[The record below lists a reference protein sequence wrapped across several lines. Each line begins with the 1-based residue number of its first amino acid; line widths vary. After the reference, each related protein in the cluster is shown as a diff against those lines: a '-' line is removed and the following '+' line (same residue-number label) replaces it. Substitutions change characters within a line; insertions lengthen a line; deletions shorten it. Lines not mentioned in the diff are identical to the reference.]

1 MTYLLV
7 ASAALGAILLFLLA
21 AASANTSIFAS
32 HYPLLLILNAVVA
45 AALLGLVG
53 YQLVTLRRALKGR
66 VFGSRLTFRLLVLF
80 AVLAVVPGALVYT
93 VSVQFLTKS
102 IESWFDVR
110 VDTALEGALSLGRSA
125 LDNMLGD
132 LRGKGRVMALEL
144 SDLPPGQHA
153 KALDRMREQ
162 AGVDEAMI
170 VAGSGAILASASAS
184 REPTRLL
191 PDAPPA
197 TALRQARAS
206 RDYAAIEPVGE
217 KSLRLRVIVPLGG
230 TTIAE
235 ETRLLQLVHA
245 VPPSLAETAET
256 VQSVYRDYRELS
268 LLRAGLK
275 RIYLLTLTLTL
286 LLALFSAIALAFILS
301 RRLSE
306 PLAELAESTLA
317 VARGDFSRRPK
328 VTSRDEIG
336 VLTRS
341 FNSMIGQLD
350 DARGAAE
357 ANRTQL
363 ENAKAYLESILANL
377 SAGVLT
383 FDAAFRLQVANTG
396 AAAILDENPAACAG
410 GPLAGSP
417 ALDTLAQAIRDGFA
431 EGPAD
436 APWQRQLDLPARG
449 LTLLLRGSRLPGGV
463 GYVVVFDDVSQLI
476 AAQRATAWGEVA
488 RRLAHEIKNPLTP
501 IQLSAE
507 RMQAKLAD
515 RLAPAER
522 ETLARATETII
533 NQVAAMKAM
542 VDDFREYARMP
553 APSLAALDLNK
564 LVGEVLALYDHGQAK
579 IAPRLDPA
587 LPPVRGDP
595 TQLRQVIHNLLQN
608 AEDALAGHSDP
619 RIEVRTERTGDRVRL
634 AIADNGG
641 GFAESIMKRAFEPYV
656 TTKPKG
662 TGLGLAIVKK
672 IIDEHH
678 GTVSLENR
686 TGGSGR
692 GGAAVTIALPLAA

>member
-7 ASAALGAILLFLLA
+7 ASAALGGILLFLLA

-32 HYPLLLILNAVVA
+32 HYPLLLILNAVIA

-66 VFGSRLTFRLLVLF
+66 VFGSRLTFRLLLLF

-110 VDTALEGALSLGRSA
+110 VDTALESGLSLGRSA

-132 LRGKGRVMALEL
+132 LRGKARVMALEL
-144 SDLPPGQHA
+144 SDLPPVAQP

-162 AGVDEAMI
+162 AGVDEASI
-170 VAGSGAILASASAS
+170 IAPNGAILASAS
-184 REPTRLL
+184 REPTRLV

-197 TALRQARAS
+197 PALRQARAA
-206 RDYAAIEPVGE
+206 RDYAAIETVGE
-217 KSLRLRVIVPLGG
+217 RGLRLRVIVPLAGG
-230 TTIAE
+230 AIAE

-268 LLRAGLK
+268 LLRTGLK

-317 VARGDFSRRPK
+317 VARGDFSRRPR
-328 VTSRDEIG
+328 VTSRDELG

-350 DARGAAE
+350 DARAAAE
-357 ANRTQL
+357 ANRSQL
-363 ENAKAYLESILANL
+363 ENANAYLQSILANL

-383 FDAAFRLQVANTG
+383 FDEAFRLQVANTG
-396 AAAILDENPAACAG
+396 AARILGEDPGGCAG

-417 ALDTLAQAIRDGFA
+417 ALDTLAGAIREGFA
-431 EGPAD
+431 DGPED
-436 APWQRQLDLPARG
+436 APWQRQLDFGNRG
-449 LTLLLRGSRLPGGV
+449 LTLLVRGSRLPGGV

-507 RMQAKLAD
+507 RMQAKLAE

-553 APSLAALDLNK
+553 APSLGTLDLNA
-564 LVGEVLALYDHGQAK
+564 LVGEVLALYGHAHAK
-579 IAPRLDPA
+579 IASRLDPA

-608 AEDALAGHSDP
+608 AEDALAGHPEP
-619 RIEVRTERTGDRVRL
+619 RIEVRTERDGDRVRL
-634 AIADNGG
+634 AVTDNGG
-641 GFAESIMKRAFEPYV
+641 GFTEAIMKRAFEPYV

-678 GTVSLENR
+678 GTVSIENR
-686 TGGSGR
+686 AGAAGR

>member
-21 AASANTSIFAS
+21 AASANTSIFAT
-32 HYPLLLILNAVVA
+32 HYPLLLILNAVIA
-45 AALLGLVG
+45 AALLGLLG
-53 YQLVTLRRALKGR
+53 YQVITLRRALKGR

-80 AVLAVVPGALVYT
+80 AILAVVPGVLVYT

-110 VDTALEGALSLGRSA
+110 VDTALESGLSLGRSA

-132 LRGKGRVMALEL
+132 LRGKARTMALDL
-144 SDLPPGQHA
+144 SDLPPAAQP
-153 KALDRMREQ
+153 KALERLREQ
-162 AGVDEAMI
+162 AGVDEATI
-170 VAGSGAILASASAS
+170 VAPNGAVLASAS
-184 REPTRLL
+184 REPTRLV
-191 PDAPPA
+191 PDAPPPA
-197 TALRQARAS
+197 ALRQARTA
-206 RDYAAIEPVGE
+206 RDYSAIETVGE
-217 KSLRLRVIVPLGG
+217 RGLRLRVILPLAGA
-230 TTIAE
+230 TLAE
-235 ETRLLQLVHA
+235 EARLLQLVQA
-245 VPPSLAETAET
+245 VPPAVAETAET

-268 LLRAGLK
+268 LLRTGLK

-317 VARGDFSRRPK
+317 VARGDFSRRPR

-357 ANRTQL
+357 ANRAQL
-363 ENAKAYLESILANL
+363 EHANAYLQSILANL

-383 FDAAFRLQVANTG
+383 FDEAFRLQVANTG
-396 AAAILDENPAACAG
+396 AATMLGEDPANCAG

-417 ALDTLAQAIRDGFA
+417 VLDSLAAAIHAGFA
-431 EGPAD
+431 EDGAD
-436 APWQRQLDLPARG
+436 APWQRELELPARG
-449 LTLLLRGSRLPGGV
+449 LTLLVRGSRLPGGV

-507 RMQAKLAD
+507 RVQAKLAE
-515 RLAPAER
+515 RLAPSDR
-522 ETLARATETII
+522 EALARATETIV

-553 APSLAALDLNK
+553 PPALGALDLNA
-564 LVGEVLALYDHGQAK
+564 LVGEVLALYGHAHAK
-579 IAPRLDPA
+579 IALRLDPA
-587 LPPVRGDP
+587 LPALRGDA

-608 AEDALAGHSDP
+608 AEDALAGHADP
-619 RIEVRTERTGDRVRL
+619 RIEVRSERAGDRVRL
-634 AIADNGG
+634 AVADNGG
-641 GFAESIMKRAFEPYV
+641 GFAESIMQRAFEPYV
-656 TTKPKG
+656 TTKPRG

-678 GTVSLENR
+678 GTVSIENR
-686 TGGSGR
+686 AGGA

>member
-7 ASAALGAILLFLLA
+7 ASTALGAILLFLLA
-21 AASANTSIFAS
+21 AASANTSIFAT
-32 HYPLLLILNAVVA
+32 HYPLLLILNAVIA

-53 YQLVTLRRALKGR
+53 YQVVTLRRALKGR
-66 VFGSRLTFRLLVLF
+66 VFGARLTFRLVVLF
-80 AVLAVVPGALVYT
+80 AVLAVVPGVLVYT

-110 VDTALEGALSLGRSA
+110 VDTALESGLSLGRSA

-132 LRGKGRVMALEL
+132 LRGKARVMALEL
-144 SDLPPGQHA
+144 SDLPPAAQP
-153 KALDRMREQ
+153 KALDRLREQ
-162 AGVDEAMI
+162 TGADEATI
-170 VAGSGAILASASAS
+170 VTPNGAILASAS
-184 REPTRLL
+184 RESTRLV
-191 PDAPPA
+191 PDAPPPG
-197 TALRQARAS
+197 ALRQARTA
-206 RDYAAIEPVGE
+206 RDYSAIETVGE
-217 KSLRLRVIVPLGG
+217 RGLRLRVIVPIAG

-245 VPPSLAETAET
+245 VPPAVAETAET

-268 LLRAGLK
+268 LLRTGLK

-286 LLALFSAIALAFILS
+286 LLALFSAIALGFILS
-301 RRLSE
+301 RRMSE

-317 VARGDFSRRPK
+317 VARGDFSRRPR

-350 DARGAAE
+350 DARAAAE
-357 ANRTQL
+357 ANRAQL
-363 ENAKAYLESILANL
+363 ENANAYLQSILANL

-383 FDAAFRLQVANTG
+383 FDEGFRLQVANAG
-396 AAAILDENPAACAG
+396 AAAILGEDPGRCAG
-410 GPLAGSP
+410 GPLAGS
-417 ALDTLAQAIRDGFA
+417 AVLDTLAGVIREGFA
-431 EGPAD
+431 ESVAD
-436 APWQRQLDLPARG
+436 AAWQRQLDLAPRDQ
-449 LTLLLRGSRLPGGV
+449 TLLVRGSRLPGGV

-507 RMQAKLAD
+507 RVQAKLAE
-515 RLAPAER
+515 RLAPADR
-522 ETLARATETII
+522 ETLARATETIV

-553 APSLAALDLNK
+553 APTLGTLDLNA
-564 LVGEVLALYDHGQAK
+564 LVGEVLALYGHGHAN
-579 IAPRLDPA
+579 IALRLDAA

-608 AEDALAGHSDP
+608 AEDALAGKPAP
-619 RIEVRTERTGDRVRL
+619 RIEVRTERAGERVRL
-634 AIADNGG
+634 AVSDNGG
-641 GFAESIMKRAFEPYV
+641 GFAESIMKRVFEPYV
-656 TTKPKG
+656 TTKPRG

-678 GTVSLENR
+678 GTVSIENR
-686 TGGSGR
+686 AGTGG